1 MNLAL
6 LAQDSGSGVRSAVV
20 GGWGT
25 VVTSCQ
31 QAFGDIVSQ
40 APHVIG
46 AIIVLVIGFIISR
59 VLGRIAT
66 AVCERIGLQTGAERS
81 GLAESMKQVG
91 INRPAAAIVGTII
104 FWLSMCVFL
113 MAAFDVLGLAS
124 VSAAIQP
131 IVEYI
136 PRILVAAAMVV
147 VGLLLANFLRGV
159 IATSA
164 DRVGIA
170 FAEHLARGV
179 YYVLVLMIGVEALKH
194 LNVELELLNTLI
206 LIAFG
211 GLAVGFALAFGLGG
225 RDVMGGIL
233 AGYYLRQRIQAGDHV
248 SVAGM
253 EGTVRDVGPVATII
267 ETEEDG
273 LVHRHSIPNGKML
286 SEAVR

>member
-1 MNLAL
+1 MNIAL
-6 LAQDSGSGVRSAVV
+6 LAADLPSTVPAWRDWFVGSFQD
-20 GGWGT
+20 
-25 VVTSCQ
+25 
-31 QAFGDIVSQ
+31 AFGDIIRQ
-40 APHVIG
+40 APNVF
-46 AIIVLVIGFIISR
+46 AMIIVLVIGYIISF
-59 VLGRIAT
+59 VLRHIAT
-66 AVCERIGLQTGAERS
+66 AVCERVGLQTGAERS

-91 INRPAAAIVGTII
+91 IDQSAPAIVGTII
-104 FWLSMCVFL
+104 FWMSMSVFL
-113 MAAFDVLGLAS
+113 MAAFNVLGLAS
-124 VSAAIQP
+124 VSAAIEP
-131 IVEYI
+131 IVNYI
-136 PRILVAAAMVV
+136 PRILVAAAIVV

-164 DRVGIA
+164 DRVGIS

-179 YYVLVLMIGVEALKH
+179 YYVLVLMIGVTALTH
-194 LNVELELLNTLI
+194 LQVEMELLNTLI

-273 LVHRHSIPNGKML
+273 LMHRHSIPNGKML

>member
-6 LAQDSGSGVRSAVV
+6 LAADIPSSVPAWRDALVGSFQD
-20 GGWGT
+20 
-25 VVTSCQ
+25 
-31 QAFGDIVSQ
+31 AFGDIIRQ
-40 APHVIG
+40 APNVI
-46 AIIVLVIGFIISR
+46 AMIVVLVIGYIVSR

-66 AVCERIGLQTGAERS
+66 AVCERVGLQTGAERS

-91 INRPAAAIVGTII
+91 IDRTAPAIVGTII

-113 MAAFDVLGLAS
+113 MAAFNVLGLAS

-164 DRVGIA
+164 DRVGIS
-170 FAEHLARGV
+170 FAEHLASGV
-179 YYVLVLMIGVEALKH
+179 YYVLVLMIGVTALKH
-194 LNVELELLNTLI
+194 LNVELELLNRLI

-253 EGTVRDVGPVATII
+253 EGTVRDIGPVATII

-273 LVHRHSIPNGKML
+273 LTHRHSIPNGIML